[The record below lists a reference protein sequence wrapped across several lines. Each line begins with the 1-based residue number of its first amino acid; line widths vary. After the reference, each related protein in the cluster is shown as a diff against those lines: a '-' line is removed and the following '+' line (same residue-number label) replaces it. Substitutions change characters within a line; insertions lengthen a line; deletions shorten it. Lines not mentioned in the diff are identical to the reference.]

1 MKFVTFSLM
10 FSFKAKSMVQVD
22 NILTD
27 IIGFDLLNLNRLDQ
41 RLKGQSE
48 VTNTLHSFIICRK
61 PDMVIYYF
69 LFSVYT

>member
-1 MKFVTFSLM
+1 
-10 FSFKAKSMVQVD
+10 MVQVD

-41 RLKGQSE
+41 RLKGQYLSQK
-48 VTNTLHSFIICRK
+48 LQIHFIALLYVENQIQC
-61 PDMVIYYF
+61 MVIYYF